1 MIVGLGRLHKA
12 NCQTY
17 ILRWSYKLLSN
28 SCFKVNPDA
37 DGKVL
42 LNGDVIVDG
51 TALPDVIESVE
62 AIVISVESQDS
73 SPSLISNLY
82 VEACYKPSK
91 YFVFLKLLN

>member
-1 MIVGLGRLHKA
+1 MGLCRLHKA
-12 NCQTY
+12 NRKTY
-17 ILRWSYKLLSN
+17 ILRWSYNLLSN

-42 LNGDVIVDG
+42 LNGDVFVDG

-62 AIVISVESQDS
+62 AIVISVESQDG

-82 VEACYKPSK
+82 VKACNKPSK